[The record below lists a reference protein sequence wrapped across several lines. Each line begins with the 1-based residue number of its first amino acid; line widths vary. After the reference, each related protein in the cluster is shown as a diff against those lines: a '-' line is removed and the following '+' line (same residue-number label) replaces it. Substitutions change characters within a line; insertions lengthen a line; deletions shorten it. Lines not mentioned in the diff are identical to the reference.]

1 MKRILLLSFILLTV
15 GINSLK
21 AQIDAPYIPEDPGP
35 IPKERLVTE
44 KWFYGIKEALSVDPA
59 TVYKM
64 SLRGN
69 KIKRLTPEIGQFYNL
84 QILILSNCKMKQLP
98 DEISK
103 LKNLQELNIFNNR
116 LVTLPE
122 GLGSLRNL
130 EVFLAAKNRLIYL
143 PSSIRTLEHLHRMDI
158 SYNNLSPND
167 IEELVEALPDCKISY

>member
-1 MKRILLLSFILLTV
+1 MKRILLFFFILFSI
-15 GINSLK
+15 GISRLD

-35 IPKERLVTE
+35 LPKERLMTE
-44 KWFYGIKEALSVDPA
+44 KWFYGLKEAFSVDPG
-59 TVYKM
+59 TVYKV

-69 KIKRLTPEIGQFYNL
+69 KIKRLTPEIGKLYNL

-122 GLGSLRNL
+122 GLGSLRHL
-130 EVFLAAKNRLIYL
+130 EVFLASKNRLIYL
-143 PSSIRTLEHLHRMDI
+143 PSSIQTLEYLKRMDI

-167 IEELVEALPDCKISY
+167 IEELLEALPDCKITY